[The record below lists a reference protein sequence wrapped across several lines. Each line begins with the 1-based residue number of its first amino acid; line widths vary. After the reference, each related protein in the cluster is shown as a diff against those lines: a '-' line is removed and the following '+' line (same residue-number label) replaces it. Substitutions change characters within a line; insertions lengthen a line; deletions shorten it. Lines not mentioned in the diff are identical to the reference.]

1 MANACETIHIWMTI
15 ISWVT
20 SWYGK
25 SLVEDAHGGRA
36 LYIHWLLS
44 SPGQHP
50 SLRGSGKALATVT
63 AIIDGT
69 GSVGAAIGPFLA
81 GALSGGGDWSNV
93 FYMLMGAD
101 VMALLFLTRLVY
113 QEYKR
118 WRHGRRERHLEQ
130 LGYQSINSK
139 QNWKQN
145 FSTND
150 RDT

>member
-1 MANACETIHIWMTI
+1 MST
-15 ISWVT
+15 
-20 SWYGK
+20 
-25 SLVEDAHGGRA
+25 
-36 LYIHWLLS
+36 
-44 SPGQHP
+44 PGQHP

-113 QEYKR
+113 QEYRR
-118 WRHGRRERHLEQ
+118 WSIHTRRSDE
-130 LGYQSINSK
+130 
-139 QNWKQN
+139 
-145 FSTND
+145 
-150 RDT
+150 